1 MSVSSNVFG
10 DYADPVVDDLQKPAT
25 NLEPVIRSA
34 TPDDEC
40 AFAEQGHER
49 SVVRQDADLAV
60 VRGDDDR
67 VGLAIKH
74 GRLG

>member
-10 DYADPVVDDLQKPAT
+10 DYADPIVDDLQKTAT
-25 NLEPVIRSA
+25 NLEPVIRPA
-34 TPDDEC
+34 APDDESSL
-40 AFAEQGHER
+40 AEQRHQR

-60 VRGDDDR
+60 IRGHDDC
-67 VGLAIKH
+67 VGLAVKH